1 LTYHVG
7 GVASE
12 GQRMEMQ
19 VSEIGGN
26 VTCVHLTGRLDAPGV
41 DLIGARFSA
50 AVAAMGR
57 DAIVDLAGVSF
68 LASMGMRLL
77 ISTARALHG
86 KGAKLVLFG
95 AQPLVQSVFDQ
106 AAFDQIVAIVADEGA
121 ALRQLDAG

>member
-1 LTYHVG
+1 
-7 GVASE
+7 
-12 GQRMEMQ
+12 MEIQ

-26 VTCVHLTGRLDAPGV
+26 VTCVRLTGRLDAPGV
-41 DLIGARFSA
+41 ELAGARFTA

-57 DAIVDLAGVSF
+57 NAIVDLAGVSF

-77 ISTARALHG
+77 ISTARALHA